1 MKKAKNIFLSLSF
14 LFLTIFLTAD
24 SNLLNLKSAQAS
36 SLWESQNGMTE
47 VGSAFGESAD
57 PEDIRYKVV
66 KIINIVL
73 SILGILLVVL
83 IIYAGFLWMTAGG
96 NEDQI
101 SKAKKIMI
109 NAIIGLVLILFAWSI
124 TYFIMM
130 RLNAINIGDPNYR
143 NPNPMSY

>member
-14 LFLTIFLTAD
+14 LFLTIFLMAGNH
-24 SNLLNLKSAQAS
+24 SLILKSAQAS
-36 SLWESQNGMTE
+36 SLWESQNGMAE
-47 VGSAFGESAD
+47 IGDSFGESGD

-96 NEDQI
+96 NEDQV

-130 RLNAINIGDPNYR
+130 RLNAINVGDPNYR